1 MISDEELIK
10 LAQIATELSD
20 DDLLDVKYY
29 QEAHMIYD
37 GTYSIYRKHLYRH
50 YKNWSVDPVSLEV
63 FSDML
68 PLSKKDKK
76 HFYINK
82 EACTLKLEKVIG
94 DYVKEKREVQ
104 KKERLRQL
112 SSVKPTIKCED

>member
-10 LAQIATELSD
+10 LAQINTELPD

-37 GTYSIYRKHLYRH
+37 GNYGIYRKHLYRH
-50 YKNWSVDPVSLEV
+50 YKNWSVDPASLEV

-68 PLSKKDKK
+68 QLSNKDKK
-76 HFYINK
+76 YFHINK
-82 EACTLKLEKVIG
+82 ETCTLNLEKVIG

-112 SSVKPTIKCED
+112 SSVKP